1 MSKLNI
7 LELHKNLN
15 TYAKGAL
22 EQAGQVADSA
32 KNQLKD
38 VRRLEEELLGR
49 IRRRDEAQ
57 KAQDLA
63 EPSAPAEPVAEAKQE
78 NMAPAATPSVLV
90 QKQEE
95 PAAKQKPAVFEQK
108 IEQTQVEEKPVKN
121 EMEKKE
127 KKEVRQETAP
137 QAKEKA
143 AAPQKNA
150 APAKEEKKKQ
160 EETEQWDF

>member
-57 KAQDLA
+57 RVWQSPARRQNPWQRQSRKLPRRRLPPAFWFNGRKSQLQSKNQLL
-63 EPSAPAEPVAEAKQE
+63 PS
-78 NMAPAATPSVLV
+78 
-90 QKQEE
+90 
-95 PAAKQKPAVFEQK
+95 
-108 IEQTQVEEKPVKN
+108 
-121 EMEKKE
+121 KK
-127 KKEVRQETAP
+127 
-137 QAKEKA
+137 
-143 AAPQKNA
+143 
-150 APAKEEKKKQ
+150 
-160 EETEQWDF
+160 